1 MSPSRHAP
9 APGEP
14 QAQAGAGGGCA
25 NSFLVSALGPVL
37 PANLHLHLLQFE
49 GGRMRRR
56 GRRRM
61 EKEDGSDTP
70 TNRCEPCANHP
81 TS

>member
-49 GGRMRRR
+49 GGEDEEEGEKKDGER
-56 GRRRM
+56 GRLRH
-61 EKEDGSDTP
+61 T
-70 TNRCEPCANHP
+70 HQQV
-81 TS
+81 